1 MNFTLTDFLLIIFD
15 VDGTLVRPKSGK
27 KFRENAADWEW
38 LPGRKELI
46 QELRRRGVRV
56 AIASNQGGVAF
67 GYMQEDDIRAELIRM
82 AKEAGIP
89 EGGVYVCYTHPNAT
103 IPHLRQ
109 LDHRRKPGPGMLQ
122 EAMLDFEAMEDQTLY
137 VGDLPEDEAAAKA
150 AGVSFLW
157 ADALDEAEL

>member
-46 QELRRRGVRV
+46 QALLAAGVRV

-67 GYMQEDDIRAELIRM
+67 GYMPKEEVRDELHKM

-89 EGGVYVCYTHPNAT
+89 KGGVYICFTHPNAT

-109 LDHRRKPGPGMLQ
+109 QDHRRKPGPGMLQ

-157 ADALDEAEL
+157 ADALDEVGL